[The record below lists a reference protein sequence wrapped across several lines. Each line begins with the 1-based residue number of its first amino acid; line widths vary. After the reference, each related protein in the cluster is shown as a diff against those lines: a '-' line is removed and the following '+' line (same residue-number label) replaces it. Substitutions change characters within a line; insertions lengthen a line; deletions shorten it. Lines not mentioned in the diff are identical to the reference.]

1 MPLLENV
8 VWNSVFDFAM
18 QQKTVITFKKAIQ
31 IFLKR
36 LLAVIEISTSSHLKK
51 NSSHFRYTSS
61 MNIDCYFDS
70 YKLSSVIDFFIF
82 YF

>member
-8 VWNSVFDFAM
+8 ANIRFVFDFAM

-51 NSSHFRYTSS
+51 TVVTFATPHQ
-61 MNIDCYFDS
+61 
-70 YKLSSVIDFFIF
+70 
-82 YF
+82 